1 MKSNSNWKINQV
13 WEDRILFLAPIL
25 LLLIF
30 SLQTNRPLI
39 RKFGIHDFSF
49 WNSLLV
55 FSALAL
61 INLLISYVSIYILK
75 RKGSAAIFAVFI
87 SWVALYYG
95 FFIKFLK
102 SFSNDFLL
110 NTLLSISYQKILI
123 VLIIIGIFGILK
135 FYKKDIRVFALF
147 ICYSTTF
154 FLFTEIYYTA
164 KEIFSE
170 KSISINSPTLS
181 NQDIGESKPDIY
193 YFICDAYTSNASLR
207 AFDFNNV
214 VFKNALHKRGF
225 YITENSKSNY
235 PITYPSIASSLNMGY
250 TSLEK
255 DELLRYS
262 QISLLKNF
270 IRTNV
275 LFDFLAK
282 HSYQIVS
289 LSHLF
294 PNTILPPLIRRDRVY
309 YYWETTK
316 SSIYYTFISR
326 VLDMFSSLKE
336 SKWNSQF
343 ESYAYSTNLPDK
355 IDSVVEHS
363 TGPKF
368 VYAHFMA
375 THPPYVFDSTSKFQF
390 HADDKPLATEYIAQV
405 KILNKQLLSIID
417 RILEKNRSNSVIII
431 QADHGSHLLS
441 VEETFTIQ
449 NNYYFPDQNYEELY
463 QSITPVNS
471 FRIILNKYF
480 NQDLPILEDK
490 TIRVSY

>member
-1 MKSNSNWKINQV
+1 MKSSSNWKINKV
-13 WEDRILFLAPIL
+13 WEDRILFLAPII

-30 SLQTNRPLI
+30 SLQANRPLI
-39 RKFGIHDFSF
+39 RKFGIHDFSI

-61 INLLISYVSIYILK
+61 VNLFISYVSVYILK
-75 RKGSAAIFAVFI
+75 RKGSAAILALFI

-102 SFSNDFLL
+102 SFSNNFLL
-110 NTLLSISYQKILI
+110 NTFFSISYQKIFI
-123 VLIIIGIFGILK
+123 VLIIIGIFGILWL
-135 FYKKDIRVFALF
+135 YKKDVRVLALF
-147 ICYSTTF
+147 ICYSATF
-154 FLFTEIYYTA
+154 FLFTEIYYTV

-170 KSISINSPTLS
+170 KSISINSPTIS
-181 NQDIGESKPDIY
+181 YQNIGEKKPDIY

-207 AFDFNNV
+207 EFDFNNIA
-214 VFKNALHKRGF
+214 FKNALHKRGF
-225 YITENSKSNY
+225 YIAEKSKSNY

-255 DELLRYS
+255 DELIRYS
-262 QISLLKNF
+262 QISLLKSF
-270 IRTNV
+270 IKTNI
-275 LFDFLAK
+275 LFDVLTK
-282 HSYQIVS
+282 HGYQIIT

-294 PNTILPPLIRRDRVY
+294 PNTTLPPLIRRDRVY

-316 SSIYYTFISR
+316 SSVYYSFISR

-336 SKWNSQF
+336 SKWESQL
-343 ESYAYSTNLPDK
+343 ESYKYSTELPNK
-355 IDSVVEHS
+355 IDFVVENTS
-363 TGPKF
+363 SPKF

-375 THPPYVFDSTSKFQF
+375 THPPYVFDSTCKFQF
-390 HADDKPLATEYIAQV
+390 HADDKPLATEYVAQV
-405 KILNKQLLSIID
+405 KILNKQLLNIID
-417 RILEKNRSNSVIII
+417 RILEKDKSNSVIII

-449 NNYYFPDQNYEELY
+449 NNYYFPNQNYEGLY

-490 TIRVSY
+490 TIPVSY